1 MTEANTTAGEG
12 FELRS
17 GRRSVVSLT
26 RDLWS
31 ARRLIAVLA
40 RKEFYVRYRRTSF
53 GALWSVGLPLVQA
66 VVLAAVVR
74 LFADFGNRTDYPV
87 FVFSGMV
94 VWTFFS
100 TTVTTAGTSIVDGA
114 DLSTKIYFPRAV
126 FPLVSVGS
134 GLYGFVLSLVV
145 LLALAFA
152 TGARFGLHLIL
163 LIPAISLAVMLTSA
177 FSLVLSAAHVY
188 FRDVRYL
195 LQAAL
200 LPWFYLTP
208 VFFPLDAV
216 GWARRWLEIN
226 PVTGA
231 VEFMRAATVGADAA
245 WGRPVLITIA
255 WTVALTAVAAETHAR
270 RDRLFV
276 DLL

>member
-1 MTEANTTAGEG
+1 M
-12 FELRS
+12 
-17 GRRSVVSLT
+17 
-26 RDLWS
+26 RDIWS

-74 LFADFGNRTDYPV
+74 LFVDFGNRTDYPV

-126 FPLVSVGS
+126 FPLVAVGS

-152 TGARFGLHLIL
+152 TGAQLGLHLVL
-163 LIPAISLAVMLTSA
+163 LIPATALAVMLTSA
-177 FSLVLSAAHVY
+177 FSLVLAAAHVY
-188 FRDVRYL
+188 FRDVRYM

-208 VFFPLDAV
+208 VFYPLDAV

-231 VEFMRAATVGADAA
+231 VELMRAATVGADAA
-245 WGRPVLITIA
+245 WGRPALITVA
-255 WTVALTAVAAETHAR
+255 WIVALTAAAVEIHAR